1 MDEAKKFYGVFL
13 GMKEGKSSD
22 KLVDYDFYGIKMVCH
37 FVGKDYRAVDYVDQV
52 GGDEVP
58 VPHFGAYIS
67 L

>member
-1 MDEAKKFYGVFL
+1 
-13 GMKEGKSSD
+13 MKEGKSSD

-52 GGDEVP
+52 GGEEVP